1 MLKKEDAMSAENRRS
16 DPGRIFW
23 GLVLILIGA
32 LVLFLRYDFW
42 DFGYLLST
50 WWPSI
55 LILIGISVLIGNR
68 FRRWGAGLI
77 LILFGGLFQAW
88 ELGYLAGDVWRKI
101 WPAVLIVLGAWIIF
115 RPSRRRQDRFRAAP
129 APGGDIDVTAVFSG
143 AKRRV
148 EARNFK
154 GGEATA
160 VFGGVDLDLTGA
172 GLEGG
177 QATME
182 ATAIFGGVDIIVP
195 RDWKVVLD
203 GTPILGGVS
212 MKHANPPESEVQS
225 TLHVRGTAIFGGVTV
240 KD

>member
-1 MLKKEDAMSAENRRS
+1 
-16 DPGRIFW
+16 
-23 GLVLILIGA
+23 V
-32 LVLFLRYDFW
+32 
-42 DFGYLLST
+42 
-50 WWPSI
+50 
-55 LILIGISVLIGNR
+55 
-68 FRRWGAGLI
+68 
-77 LILFGGLFQAW
+77 
-88 ELGYLAGDVWRKI
+88 DVWRKI